1 MKLKYQEK
9 FGPFQT
15 REDIENLRV
24 FCSKLAVW
32 FFRNR
37 RGGQIIYNMVRQVR
51 YLRFIIFY
59 INYIF
64 QAEAVFNLSQLMFAL
79 YHGAPESSTFRDL
92 NDPMHQVS

>member
-15 REDIENLRV
+15 PEDIENLRD

-32 FFRNR
+32 FFRNC

-51 YLRFIIFY
+51 YLRFIISY

-79 YHGAPESSTFRDL
+79 YRGAPEAKTFRDL
-92 NDPMHQVS
+92 NDQMRQVS

>member
-1 MKLKYQEK
+1 MRLKYQEK
-9 FGPFQT
+9 FQT
-15 REDIENLRV
+15 LEDLRD

-79 YHGAPESSTFRDL
+79 YHGAPEASTFRDL
-92 NDPMHQVS
+92 NDHERQVC

>member
-9 FGPFQT
+9 FGPFYTQ
-15 REDIENLRV
+15 EDIENLRV

-32 FFRNR
+32 FFRNC

-51 YLRFIIFY
+51 YLRFIISY

-79 YHGAPESSTFRDL
+79 YHGAPEASTFRDL
-92 NDPMHQVS
+92 NDEMRRVS

>member
-9 FGPFQT
+9 FGPFYTQ
-15 REDIENLRV
+15 DENLRV

-32 FFRNR
+32 FFRNC

-51 YLRFIIFY
+51 YLRFIISY

-79 YHGAPESSTFRDL
+79 YHGAPEASTFRDL
-92 NDPMHQVS
+92 NDPTLQVS